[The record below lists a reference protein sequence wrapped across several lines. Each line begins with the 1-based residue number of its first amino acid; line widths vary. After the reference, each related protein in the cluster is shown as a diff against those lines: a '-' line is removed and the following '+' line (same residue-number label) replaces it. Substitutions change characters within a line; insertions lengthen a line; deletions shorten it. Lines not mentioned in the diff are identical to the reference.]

1 MANLPI
7 EKVYIM
13 KNFEEA
19 NLSNFKRL
27 VVNLKSN
34 PQKYHCPQR
43 TCKSLNNTF
52 LGSNWSGRVM
62 KIIQSEVYDMVCVT
76 KFCVSLTR
84 RGTITNLRYFGG
96 FKNYFKKNKPTRFL
110 CLP

>member
-7 EKVYIM
+7 EKVYII

-43 TCKSLNNTF
+43 TCKSLNNT
-52 LGSNWSGRVM
+52 LSGSNWSGSVM
-62 KIIQSEVYDMVCVT
+62 KIIQSEVYDMV
-76 KFCVSLTR
+76 
-84 RGTITNLRYFGG
+84 
-96 FKNYFKKNKPTRFL
+96 
-110 CLP
+110 